1 MEPKTLSTVPYKNM
15 LPGGIFFGH
24 IAKHASNID
33 SNDYGGAGC
42 DSVKSSFIHHKIK
55 VK

>member
-1 MEPKTLSTVPYKNM
+1 M

-24 IAKHASNID
+24 IAKLALNID